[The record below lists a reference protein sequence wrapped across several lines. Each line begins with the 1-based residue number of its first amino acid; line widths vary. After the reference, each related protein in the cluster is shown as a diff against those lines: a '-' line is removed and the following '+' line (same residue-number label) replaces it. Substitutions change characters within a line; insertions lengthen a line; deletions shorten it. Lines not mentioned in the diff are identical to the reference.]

1 MIVQAI
7 IIQIVAI
14 TQAIVQTAIVTQIA
28 IVRIIVQTITIAR
41 IIDQIIVQTTITV
54 ITTIIT
60 IIITT
65 TIIHNHQLMKT
76 IQLILQTVTNQVVKK
91 AQMWKFQNLKQNQ
104 KTILVME

>member
-28 IVRIIVQTITIAR
+28 IVR